1 MCDIG
6 FFGEIQQAAGVVEG
20 LGPGGARQGVGGEGE
35 DEQSALGEGGLPWGL
50 EFHGGD
56 TSGAA
61 PDERS
66 PAAQKDVSGV
76 LLDGR
81 LEGTGDC
88 DAGVAECPGLVVRG
102 EDAVRSA
109 SRGAEEGDFAVF
121 QQGCVS

>member
-1 MCDIG
+1 M
-6 FFGEIQQAAGVVEG
+6 EG
-20 LGPGGARQGVGGEGE
+20 LVAGGAGWGAGAEGE
-35 DEQSALGEGGLPWGL
+35 DEHAAFFERDSPGGLEL
-50 EFHGGD
+50 QGGD
-56 TSGAA
+56 ASGAA

-66 PAAQKDVSGV
+66 PAAQEDVSGV